1 MAEAV
6 SVTAQSVDMLAE
18 FHAKGD
24 LLGREYPQVTS
35 EDYYRTI
42 FRDGYEARRVAGWTR
57 SGGPKGKQ
65 KRKGKCIR
73 RFAGCTDMVEQSQKR
88 SDAYTFLMDF
98 YNDYPKTE
106 LLKKVYGLVVDLDG
120 CSVADVGR
128 LLQSDF
134 IQLRP
139 TYVVNSGH
147 GLHLVYAFEQPLD
160 AYHWAVYELGIVYQR
175 LKEHFVVDGMDYH
188 VDNVGLVHMFRI
200 IGSRTKLG
208 CTCKAYGGGHLWPV
222 EELAKR
228 LGYSWADR
236 RTQRCGRRQSKTGQH
251 AMWKS
256 NGCAAFYAKTK
267 ARIIAETPVGKRY
280 MSMMALVTVGYKCHV
295 STEAVERDL
304 RYLQGIFNE
313 RRNGHAVRDAEIAKA
328 MTAYNEKAMT
338 VKRETLNTWLGFA
351 FEPCKRNGRSR
362 AEHLARN
369 RQAIHDTKIAIIRA
383 YLIDHPEA
391 SSSEIAD
398 HTTVNRRTVMR
409 YRAEVA
415 EALAREAAAKQKA
428 QEAQEAQAMQEK
440 EPEQL
445 PVTTSADI
453 NRLAMRICSTRDP
466 VKRERLIACLS
477 VSHQQ
482 IIRSWFSSA

>member
-1 MAEAV
+1 MAAAV
-6 SVTAQSVDMLAE
+6 SAATRQVDMLAE
-18 FHAKGD
+18 FEEKGA
-24 LLGREYPQVTS
+24 LLAQACRQVAP

-42 FRDGYEARRVAGWTR
+42 FREGYEARRVAGWTR
-57 SGGPKGKQ
+57 SGSPKGKRE
-65 KRKGKCIR
+65 RKGKCIR
-73 RFAGCTDMVEQSQKR
+73 RFDGCGDMVKKSRKR

-128 LLQSDF
+128 LLQSGF

-147 GLHLVYAFEQPLD
+147 GLHLVYAFEHPVD

-175 LKEHFVVDGMDYH
+175 LKEHFVQDGADYH

-208 CTCKAYGGGHLWPV
+208 CTCTAYGGGQYWPV
-222 EELAKR
+222 EELAER

-236 RTQRCGRRQSKTGQH
+236 RTQRRGRRQSKTGQH

-267 ARIIAETPVGKRY
+267 ARIIAETSVGNRY

-304 RYLQGIFNE
+304 RYLQGVFNG
-313 RRNGHAVRDAEIAKA
+313 RKDGPAIRDAEIPKA
-328 MTAYNEKAMT
+328 LAAFNEKAMT
-338 VKRETLNTWLGFA
+338 VKRETLNSWLGFS

-369 RQAIHDTKIAIIRA
+369 RQAIHDAKIAIIRA
-383 YLIDHPEA
+383 YLLDHPEA
-391 SSSEIAD
+391 SNSEIAD
-398 HTTVNRRTVMR
+398 RTPVSRWTVMR

-415 EALAREAAAKQKA
+415 EALAREAAAKQK
-428 QEAQEAQAMQEK
+428 AQEAQAMQEK

-466 VKRERLIACLS
+466 VKRERLIACLP